1 MLETKFGDALRLG
14 LTEHEAWKAERSI
27 LRFYEDFKLHEE
39 VAEEEF
45 VSFHALK
52 QV

>member
-1 MLETKFGDALRLG
+1 MLQQQFADALRLG

-27 LRFYEDFKLHEE
+27 LRFYQDLKLHQE

-45 VSFHALK
+45 VFLRDF
-52 QV
+52 